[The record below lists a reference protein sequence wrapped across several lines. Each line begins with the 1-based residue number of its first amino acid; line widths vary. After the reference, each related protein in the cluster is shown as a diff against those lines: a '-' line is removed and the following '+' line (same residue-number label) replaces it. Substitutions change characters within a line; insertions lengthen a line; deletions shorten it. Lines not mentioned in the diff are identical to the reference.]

1 MLRTLLY
8 CILASAIVMV
18 STTATFA
25 YQADP
30 ASAPAAAKSSTRKNR
45 RPPLARPRPDIKID
59 WSRCDAFLRLPLEE
73 RDRRL
78 EAFRAALA
86 PAFADYSSDDFRA
99 DQRREAERD

>member
-1 MLRTLLY
+1 M
-8 CILASAIVMV
+8 
-18 STTATFA
+18 TATSIPNTKRA
-25 YQADP
+25 ANKRS
-30 ASAPAAAKSSTRKNR
+30 SAGRSATKTAAAPSIKRLPSRKNGR
-45 RPPLARPRPDIKID
+45 PTPPLALPHIDIEID
-59 WSRCDAFLRLPLEE
+59 WSRRDAFLKLPLEE

>member
-1 MLRTLLY
+1 M
-8 CILASAIVMV
+8 
-18 STTATFA
+18 TATA
-25 YQADP
+25 AMPRTKRSATKRP
-30 ASAPAAAKSSTRKNR
+30 AVAAAAKPSTRKHR

-78 EAFRAALA
+78 EAFRAAFA

-99 DQRREAERD
+99 DQRREAERDN

>member
-1 MLRTLLY
+1 MT
-8 CILASAIVMV
+8 A
-18 STTATFA
+18 TTAMPTA
-25 YQADP
+25 KR
-30 ASAPAAAKSSTRKNR
+30 SANRLSAKKHTTAATIPAARRSVKPSSTRKN
-45 RPPLARPRPDIKID
+45 PCPKAPTHIKVEID

-73 RDRRL
+73 RERRT